1 MHLIQSVLSVGI
13 AIQPLLSTESFL
25 KQMWFRYGK
34 DRYAFAT
41 LRNWN

>member
-1 MHLIQSVLSVGI
+1 MHLIQSVLSLGI
-13 AIQPLLSTESFL
+13 AIQPLLSAQTIL
-25 KQMWFRYGK
+25 TQMWFRYGK